1 MDMSKA
7 NYGILHCHSEFSV
20 KDSAMPLSAM
30 VARANE
36 LGAPALAL
44 TDHGILTGFYDFMRL
59 CKEHDIKPIPGIE
72 AYYTPASDEEL
83 DTDKTKQHL
92 ILMARDMTGYQAI
105 CEAVYRSY
113 AHAVDDYPRMTTDI
127 LLDCFGPGAEGH
139 DHVFATSACIQGP
152 LGQILLERQNAER
165 NAEKLYRKRDKYP
178 PIDDEF
184 LDAVKKEEELA
195 LEIETLIIRRGELE
209 ADSKINLTGL
219 KRRLK
224 AATPGDAEYAE
235 LEAELDTQTKRKE
248 HAKEGLSAIKKEIA
262 AKRRAK
268 TEYSKSIAALKTSGE
283 RWTAYNT
290 QIEEMLAAVRPDGEL
305 YSSAKEAAALFCDIF
320 GDGNFFIELQ
330 NHRMMEE
337 SIVMPQLAQLAKEL
351 DIPVVAANDAHYAT
365 DGSDDIRART
375 LVAAMRFNT
384 VIEDETLEEGYGE
397 LYMKPDGDLLSILSE
412 IIDED
417 IARQALENISVIVNG
432 CDVQLTREEH
442 YPVFVGGLPGET
454 TDVRLRRL
462 AEEGIPKKYPG
473 GLWTKDLQVR
483 MDYELEVINSQGY
496 SDYLCIVQ
504 DFLEYGRSLAKDYPG
519 GAAYTI
525 GPGRGS
531 AVGSLVCYLCGIT
544 SVDPIRYDLLF
555 ERFLNKDRVSM
566 PDIDSDFHTEIRVKV
581 IDYVRSKYGERAV
594 CNIITKGTMAGKS
607 AIRSVGR
614 VTDTPDSIVDMV
626 ARMIPSTPNAKIDDA
641 PDLEAVCKT
650 NAVANRL
657 VNDAR
662 LVEGT
667 VVNYGMHAA
676 GVIISDN
683 GNVGKYVPLM
693 YNSAKEQWVAQC
705 DMGQCE
711 NDAGL
716 LKMDFLGLRNLD
728 IITDTLQRIY
738 KNYGR
743 VIDMESVPLEPEV
756 FSEIFSRGKTSSV
769 FQFESAGMRNML
781 KRFRPSSMEDIILL
795 VAAYRPGPMKYIPDI
810 TAVKNGSKTPTYI
823 ADGLEDILKVTY
835 GYTIYQEQVMQIF
848 NKVAGF
854 SLGEADIIRRAMGKK
869 KLAILT
875 DPKTDYHGKFIKGL
889 MARGASEQ
897 DAEGF
902 WNELLDFASYAF
914 NKSHA
919 AAYAHI
925 AYYTA
930 YLKYHYPAEYMCSV
944 MTRTAFE
951 KLPSLINECRQM
963 GLTVAPPDINRSS
976 DDFINVGE
984 TILFGFGNIKGVGSS
999 GEDIV
1004 AERKQSPFVSFK
1016 DFIYRTTAAGSSSIT
1031 KAVVT
1036 KLIEAG
1042 AFDAFCDGNR
1052 QSLLSDVDSFSDTT
1066 RKLKD
1071 MQEKYNVLLLQQGE
1085 QDEET
1090 PEKKRKALER
1100 SIATTATKLSALRD
1114 AYATHTFLMVP
1125 EDPNT
1130 KMAREHELL
1139 GFYVSGNPIDDYADA
1154 IRLVPKAVPISDVES
1169 TGDVTLCGI
1178 VSNLEVHQR
1187 KSDGRPFCSFLLF
1200 DRSGEIEVKC
1210 FTKEYP
1216 KFEMLIEDGA
1226 ALTISGQARQTE
1238 ARDDFED
1245 ETAYYVMA
1253 KEIRKLS
1260 KLKKERIVISAASIL
1275 EWVEHY
1281 ETIRSYEQSDG
1292 YECFFNDQTEMR
1304 LRRCEFRVS
1313 KDLLSLNI
1321 PSLLISMMPVA

>member
-7 NYGILHCHSEFSV
+7 SYGILHCHSEFSV

-30 VARANE
+30 VARAVE
-36 LGAPALAL
+36 LGAPAIAL

-59 CKEHDIKPIPGIE
+59 CKENDIKPIPGIE
-72 AYYTPASDEEL
+72 AYYTPVNGEAL
-83 DTDKTKQHL
+83 AKDKTKQHL
-92 ILMARDMTGYQAI
+92 ILMARDMAGYQAI
-105 CEAVYRSY
+105 CEAVFRSY

-127 LLDCFGPGAEGH
+127 LLDCFGPGASGH
-139 DHVFATSACIQGP
+139 GHVYATSACIQGP
-152 LGQILLERQNAER
+152 LAQILLERQNAER
-165 NAEKLYRKRDKYP
+165 DAEKLYRKRDKYHP
-178 PIDDEF
+178 VDDEL
-184 LDAVKKEEELA
+184 LDAIKKEEELA
-195 LEIETLIIRRGELE
+195 EEIETLISRRGELE
-209 ADSKINLTGL
+209 AEAKLNLTGL

-224 AATPGDAEYAE
+224 SVDAGTSEYAE
-235 LEAELDTQTKRKE
+235 LEAELESQTKQKE
-248 HAKEGLSAIKKEIA
+248 QAKEDLSAIKKEIA

-283 RWTAYNT
+283 RWTAYET
-290 QIEEMLAAVRPDGEL
+290 QIEELLAAVRPDDIL
-305 YSSAKEAAALFCDIF
+305 YAAAKESAALFCDIF

-330 NHRMMEE
+330 NHRMREE
-337 SIVMPQLAQLAKEL
+337 AIVMPKLAQLAAEL
-351 DIPVVAANDAHYAT
+351 DIPVVAANDVHYAT
-365 DGSDDIRART
+365 DSAEDIRART

-397 LYMKPDGDLLSILSE
+397 LYMKTDGELLAILSE

-417 IARQALENISVIVNG
+417 TARQALENIRIIVDG
-432 CDVQLTREEH
+432 CDVQLAREEH
-442 YPVFVGGLPGET
+442 YPVFVGGVPGEDT
-454 TDVRLRRL
+454 ASRLRRL
-462 AEEGIPKKYPG
+462 AVEGIPRKYPG
-473 GLWTKDLQVR
+473 EHWTPDLQAR
-483 MDYELEVINSQGY
+483 MDYELDVISSQGY

-519 GAAYTI
+519 AAAYTI

-544 SVDPIRYDLLF
+544 SVDPIRYGLLF

-566 PDIDSDFHTEIRVKV
+566 PDIDSDFHTEIRAKV

-614 VTDTPDSIVDMV
+614 VTDTPESVVDMV

-641 PDLEAVCKT
+641 PDLDAVCKT
-650 NAVANRL
+650 NAVAKRL
-657 VNDAR
+657 ISDAR

-683 GNVGKYVPLM
+683 GDVGKYVPLM

-743 VIDMESVPLEPEV
+743 VIEMESVPLEPDV
-756 FSEIFSRGKTSSV
+756 FSEIFSRGRTSSV

-781 KRFRPSSMEDIILL
+781 KRFRPTSMEDLILL

-823 ADGLEDILKVTY
+823 ADGLEEILEVTY

-869 KLAILT
+869 KIAILT

-889 MARGASEQ
+889 TARGASEK

-944 MTRTAFE
+944 MTRTPFE
-951 KLPSLINECRQM
+951 KLPALINECRQM

-976 DDFINVGE
+976 DAFINAGE
-984 TILFGFGNIKGVGSS
+984 TVLFGFGNIKGVGSS

-1004 AERKQSPFVSFK
+1004 AERKNAPFVSFK
-1016 DFIYRTTAAGSSSIT
+1016 DFIYRTTAADSSTIT
-1031 KAVVT
+1031 KGVVT

-1052 QSLLSDVDSFSDTT
+1052 QSLLSEVDAFSDTT

-1071 MQEKYNVLLLQQGE
+1071 MQEKYSVLLQQQAE
-1085 QDEET
+1085 QGDDT
-1090 PEKKRKALER
+1090 PEKKRKALSR
-1100 SIATTATKLSALRD
+1100 SITTTATKLSALRE

-1130 KMAREHELL
+1130 KMAKEHELL

-1154 IRLVPKAVPISDVES
+1154 IRLVPKALPISDVES
-1169 TGDVTLCGI
+1169 TGDVVICGI
-1178 VSNLEVHQR
+1178 VSNLQVHQR

-1216 KFEMLIEDGA
+1216 KFELLIEEGA
-1226 ALTISGQARQTE
+1226 ALTICGQARQSE
-1238 ARDDFED
+1238 GRDDFED
-1245 ETAYYVMA
+1245 ETTYYVMA
-1253 KEIRKLS
+1253 KEIRKLT
-1260 KLKKERIVISAASIL
+1260 KLKKERIVISGSSIL
-1275 EWVEHY
+1275 DWVEHY
-1281 ETIRSYEQSDG
+1281 DAIRSYAQEDG
-1292 YECFFNDQTEMR
+1292 YECFFNDQAEMR

-1313 KDLLSLNI
+1313 RELLSLNI